1 MGLLKFRLLTVA
13 SLMLILLQNNKFYP
27 TLPDDMEERV
37 GTLLCLCSYFLS
49 QEFGLYEGT
58 WQGIIS

>member
-13 SLMLILLQNNKFYP
+13 TLTLILLQNKFYP
-27 TLPDDMEERV
+27 TPLDDTEERV
-37 GTLLCLCSYFLS
+37 GTLLYLCSYFLS

-58 WQGIIS
+58 WQGIMS

>member
-1 MGLLKFRLLTVA
+1 MNGVTQIQITDSCFTYADSVA
-13 SLMLILLQNNKFYP
+13 KQQVYP

-58 WQGIIS
+58 